1 MKARRLGELALI
13 DWMRKSCV
21 CTSAVKQGIGD
32 DTAVLPLSVTQD
44 LLLTTDMSVE
54 GTHFTKETLPQLIGR
69 KALARNLSDIAAMGG
84 TPTYA
89 VVSLGLPK
97 NISTLYVKKIYQGI
111 NRLAKE
117 FDVSVVGGDTVKS
130 PQLVI
135 NIALLG
141 TVAKNKAVLRKG
153 AKIGDQI
160 FVTGAL
166 GGSLKS
172 GRHLTFM
179 PRVREAQYLVKNFHP
194 TAMIDIS
201 DGLAGDLGH
210 ILEESRVGA
219 ILVEDKIP
227 LHRRADLKAGL
238 YDGEDFELL
247 FTLSPKEAQK
257 LLKLRK
263 KNFYHIGQILSDK
276 QKLYMRLKSGEV
288 CLINQ
293 KGFVHF

>member
-13 DWMRKSCV
+13 DWMRKSAV
-21 CTSAVKQGIGD
+21 CSTRVKQGIGD
-32 DTAVLPLSVTQD
+32 DTAVLPLNATQD

-54 GTHFTKETLPQLIGR
+54 GVHFFKQTRSELIGR

-84 TPTYA
+84 RPMYA
-89 VVSLGLPK
+89 VVSLGLTK
-97 NISTLYVKKIYQGI
+97 NTSTLYVKKIYQGI

-117 FDVSVVGGDTVKS
+117 FNVSIVGGDTVKS
-130 PQLVI
+130 AQVVI

-153 AKIGDQI
+153 AKPGDQI

-172 GRHLTFM
+172 QRHLTFT
-179 PRVREAQYLVKNFHP
+179 PRVREAQYLVKNFNP

-210 ILEESRVGA
+210 ILGESRVGA
-219 ILVEDKIP
+219 ILVEDRIP
-227 LHRRADLKAGL
+227 LNRGSDLKAGL

-257 LLKLRK
+257 LLKLKK
-263 KNFYHIGQILSDK
+263 KNFYHIGEIVSDK
-276 QKLYMRLKSGEV
+276 QKLYMRRKNGEV
-288 CLINQ
+288 YLMNP

>member
-1 MKARRLGELALI
+1 MGGLSELALI
-13 DWMRKSCV
+13 NWMRKSCV

-32 DTAVLPLSVTQD
+32 DTAVLPLSAAQD

-97 NISTLYVKKIYQGI
+97 NTSTLYVKKIYQGI

-117 FDVSVVGGDTVKS
+117 FDVSIVGGDTVKS

-135 NIALLG
+135 NIALMG
-141 TVAKNKAVLRKG
+141 TVAKNKAVLRRG
-153 AKIGDQI
+153 AKPGDGI

-166 GGSLKS
+166 GGSLNS
-172 GRHLTFM
+172 GRHLTFT
-179 PRVREAQYLVKNFHP
+179 PRVPEAQFLVKNFYP

-210 ILEESRVGA
+210 ILDESRVGA
-219 ILVEDKIP
+219 ILEQDKIS
-227 LHRRADLKAGL
+227 LHRGCDLKSGL

-247 FTLSPKEAQK
+247 FTLSPKDSQK
-257 LLKLRK
+257 LLELKK
-263 KNFYHIGQILSDK
+263 KNFFCIGEIVADK